1 MLKLKGC
8 VIVANIQL
16 PEALFFDLVR
26 FHCFGIQDNA
36 ESIKS
41 ALEGKLDALVA
52 RQYYTTYK
60 TAPTAEEREKA
71 RQQYLDIKGMRESFR
86 W

>member
-1 MLKLKGC
+1 M
-8 VIVANIQL
+8 ANIQI

-26 FHCFGIQDNA
+26 FHLFEIQDNA
-36 ESIKS
+36 ETIKS

-52 RQYYTTYK
+52 RQHYTTYK
-60 TAPTAEEREKA
+60 TAPTAEERERA
-71 RQQYLDIKGMRESFR
+71 RQKYLDAKGIQESFR